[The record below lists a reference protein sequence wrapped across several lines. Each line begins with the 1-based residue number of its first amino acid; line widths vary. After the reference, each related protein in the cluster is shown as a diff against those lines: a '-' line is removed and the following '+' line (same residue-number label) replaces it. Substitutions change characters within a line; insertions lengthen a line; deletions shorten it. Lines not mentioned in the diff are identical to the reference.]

1 MIKWLIGLARKFLE
15 KHGYFIML
23 KEKRKEQNDLYTK
36 LMNENN
42 DLNMKLNSY
51 QGEIDDLKD
60 RIKNS
65 EILSME
71 QLRDENQ
78 RLQTEHD
85 QIRVEMNKAEE
96 YYKTVQKQVRTA
108 LHDDRSFSFA
118 KNMCFPGSSSVS
130 CETLRETFT
139 KPIDFTVICGRTT
152 MDDEATAKLKQIVG
166 IDQKYAYCLNYLM
179 KLGLINKIA
188 KNLVNG
194 GLVITIAYNED
205 CTVNELYYEA
215 KCMVPETGH
224 IIIK

>member
-1 MIKWLIGLARKFLE
+1 MIKWLIGLACKFLE
-15 KHGYFIML
+15 KHGYSIML
-23 KEKRKEQNDLYTK
+23 KEERKEQNNLYIKMMT
-36 LMNENN
+36 ENN
-42 DLNMKLNSY
+42 DLTMKLNSY

-71 QLRDENQ
+71 QLRNENQ

-108 LHDDRSFSFA
+108 LHDDHSFSFA

-130 CETLRETFT
+130 CETSRETFT
-139 KPIDFTVICGRTT
+139 KPIDFNVICGRTT
-152 MDDEATAKLKQIVG
+152 MDDEATAKLKQVVG
-166 IDQKYAYCLNYLM
+166 IDQKYAYCLNYLL
-179 KLGLINKIA
+179 KLGLIDKIA

-194 GLVITIAYNED
+194 GLAITIAYNED

-224 IIIK
+224 IIIR